1 MLEQTVSSE
10 KVGTFLNKQ
19 KTGMGEVCRS
29 HKNAKIS
36 YVSKSVRMG
45 FPSNIRS

>member
-1 MLEQTVSSE
+1 MLEQTVSPE
-10 KVGTFLNKQ
+10 KVGKFLNKQ

-36 YVSKSVRMG
+36 YVSKSLGMG
-45 FPSNIRS
+45 FTSCIRS